1 VLVIL
6 NTNHMCFNYTHKY
19 HILPMTEC
27 PSFPELFS
35 MAKDFY
41 VVRMSGGYAI
51 VPELKGNGV
60 INNRV
65 V

>member
-1 VLVIL
+1 
-6 NTNHMCFNYTHKY
+6 MCFNYTHNY
-19 HILPMTEC
+19 HLLAIAEC